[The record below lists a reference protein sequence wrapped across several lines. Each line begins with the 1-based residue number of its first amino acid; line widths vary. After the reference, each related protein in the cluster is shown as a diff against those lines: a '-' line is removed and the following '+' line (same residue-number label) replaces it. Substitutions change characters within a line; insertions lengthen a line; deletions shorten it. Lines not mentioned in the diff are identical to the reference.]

1 MDTLATLTIFSF
13 PLIFLIH
20 EVEEMIVQRSWILR
34 HQSHVVAKF
43 PFTKGI
49 MSHLARLNPVAFGI
63 AVAEEYLIVFIATLG
78 FLCYGEELMMNW
90 IWIGVVGAFSLHL
103 LIHCAQA
110 IALRAYTPGLLSAII
125 LLPYC
130 CYVMLAIADIYPTG
144 GILIA
149 TIAGSIGAATNLLIA
164 HKLGISVSK
173 RTGIHTYR
181 LL

>member
-13 PLIFLIH
+13 PLIFLLH

-103 LIHCAQA
+103 LD
-110 IALRAYTPGLLSAII
+110 R
-125 LLPYC
+125 
-130 CYVMLAIADIYPTG
+130 
-144 GILIA
+144 
-149 TIAGSIGAATNLLIA
+149 
-164 HKLGISVSK
+164 KSVV
-173 RTGIHTYR
+173 
-181 LL
+181 

>member
-1 MDTLATLTIFSF
+1 MDTLSTLTILSF
-13 PLIFLIH
+13 PLVFLLH
-20 EVEEMIVQRSWILR
+20 EVEEMIVQRRWMLR
-34 HQSHVVAKF
+34 HQSQVVEKF

-49 MSHLARLNPVAFGI
+49 MAHLARLNPVAFGI
-63 AVAEEYLIVFIATLG
+63 AVAEEILIVYLATLG

-90 IWIGVVGAFSLHL
+90 IWIAVVGAFSLHM

-110 IALRAYTPGLLSAII
+110 IALRTYVPGLVSAIA

-130 CYVMLAIADIYPTG
+130 AYLMLSIAGIYPG
-144 GILIA
+144 GSILIA
-149 TIAGSIGAATNLLIA
+149 TIAGSIGAAINLLLA